1 MRRFGMFTRRAATVA
16 ALATL
21 IPEVAMGDELEKY
34 GLFGKMVAAPGR
46 RDELVRYLLEG
57 TGEMPGCLIYVV
69 ANDPVEPDAIWITEV
84 WRTKQDHAN
93 SLQLP
98 AVQSAIAK
106 ARPIIAGF
114 GERFETIP
122 VGGVGL

>member
-1 MRRFGMFTRRAATVA
+1 MLPRRAVIAA
-16 ALATL
+16 ALTSL

-34 GLFGKMVAAPGR
+34 GLFGKMIASPGK
-46 RDELVRYLLEG
+46 RDELIGYLLAG
-57 TGEMPGCLIYVV
+57 TGEMPGCLAYIISTS
-69 ANDPVEPDAIWITEV
+69 PTEPDAIWIYEA

-98 AVQSAIAK
+98 AVQAAIAK

-114 GERFETIP
+114 GAERFEMTP